1 MSASVQEE
9 KIGGIIE
16 QVKLDTS
23 RRYEAKISNIESHLH
38 ELKTHNQALTSELS
52 KWTVDDSMFEDPDG
66 DDEREEEE
74 VESPRRGR
82 EGDKSGGRNRYD
94 YEGLQSV
101 SEPSDAD
108 RSLLQLEEE
117 LDDDLNDSEHYGRPH
132 RRRQRSATERP
143 NTDLSS
149 AMPSTSKARARLQQ
163 VRDSLELVASKPIL
177 HASRP
182 GRVKNTATAS
192 QQNQQTKKRRQNGRR
207 KKSSKGIHRGAPG
220 GR

>member
-1 MSASVQEE
+1 MAAMSASVQEE

-66 DDEREEEE
+66 DDEREEEGF
-74 VESPRRGR
+74 ESPRRGR

-117 LDDDLNDSEHYGRPH
+117 LDDDGAGSSGGGNGGGGDNSGGNDGGGG
-132 RRRQRSATERP
+132 
-143 NTDLSS
+143 SS
-149 AMPSTSKARARLQQ
+149 GGENQENQEQSDDGN
-163 VRDSLELVASKPIL
+163 VRYQIYEIYLYI
-177 HASRP
+177 
-182 GRVKNTATAS
+182 
-192 QQNQQTKKRRQNGRR
+192 
-207 KKSSKGIHRGAPG
+207 
-220 GR
+220 